1 MSFSK
6 VVSTVAALASIFGAA
21 AAGWKLAEA
30 NSNTPPSAFDERI
43 NELEKKLEEA
53 NKAKAIAE
61 STTPPPVKLPPATVI
76 QAPAPVILPPPVQQ
90 PSQPTTPPVPQSEK

>member
-1 MSFSK
+1 MSFTK
-6 VVSTVAALASIFGAA
+6 TISTVAALASIFGAA

-61 STTPPPVKLPPATVI
+61 STTPPPVKLPPAQII
-76 QAPAPVILPPPVQQ
+76 QAPAPVILPTPVQPKPEQEPQ
-90 PSQPTTPPVPQSEK
+90 PNTFE